1 MKKTYYLFPWDSLRK
16 QEILQN
22 NIEIN
27 SRYHL
32 RTLKVPQT
40 SLLDPLNA
48 VWSEEFCQ
56 CQLASLK
63 VISYGPFGHPT
74 ITVHA
79 LLRGTKP
86 FQRKAHRETLTIM
99 DLVVPQ
105 VISKALQHCNQVNYT
120 DIQEIRKYTLE
131 DTE

>member
-1 MKKTYYLFPWDSLRK
+1 MEGKNKSHMKKTYYLFPWDSLRK

-48 VWSEEFCQ
+48 VWSEEFC
-56 CQLASLK
+56 
-63 VISYGPFGHPT
+63 
-74 ITVHA
+74 
-79 LLRGTKP
+79 
-86 FQRKAHRETLTIM
+86 
-99 DLVVPQ
+99 
-105 VISKALQHCNQVNYT
+105 HC
-120 DIQEIRKYTLE
+120 
-131 DTE
+131 